1 MTALQPTINAASAVN
16 LGGDRSQTA
25 AAKAEPAIPA
35 KTWIAVIG
43 ATLGA
48 FMAVLNI
55 QIVNASLADIQGAIG
70 AGIDDGGWIST
81 SYLIAEIVVIPLSGW
96 LAQVFSIRRYLLTN
110 AVLFLLLSV
119 ACAFAQDLPQMIVLR
134 AIQGF
139 TGGVLIPMAFT
150 LIITLLPKSKQP
162 VGLALFALSATFA
175 PAIGPTIGGYLT
187 ENWGWQFI
195 FYVNLVPGAV
205 MIAML
210 WFSLEAKPMK
220 LSLLREGDWVGIAT
234 MAIGLSALQTV
245 LEEGNK
251 DDWFGS
257 AFIVRLS
264 VIAAVALTAFL
275 WIELT
280 TKKPLLNLR
289 LLLRRNFGFGMLAN
303 FLLGIALY
311 GSVFILP
318 VYLSRIQGYNA
329 EQIGMVLAWTGLPQL
344 LLIPLV
350 PRLMKRFDPRLIIGI
365 GFALFAASNFMN
377 IYMTNDYAT
386 DQLFWPNIV
395 RALGQAL
402 VMAPLSAVATA
413 GIEAENAGSASGLFN
428 MMRNLGGAVGIAVA
442 ADLPDQA
449 RAVSLQRADAVG
461 LDAGTGD
468 PQPDRAVDPIFPQ
481 SRRRRSRR
489 SNASRGDRDR
499 RDRAEAGF
507 HSRLQRHILPARR
520 RADCRTHRNLTAE
533 EAGPS
538 CQRRRTLGLFDQPL
552 PTPPTRR
559 TTMKPRMNFYQAAPD
574 TIKALSA
581 LETQIQGSGLEKSLI
596 ELVKTR
602 ASQINGCAYCINMHT
617 EDARKQ
623 GETEQRL
630 YLLNAWRESPLYT
643 DRERAAL
650 AWTEALTL
658 IAETHAPDDL
668 YADVRA
674 HFNEAETVN
683 LTMLIGA
690 INAWNRLAI
699 AFRAMHPVKVKAAVA

>member
-1 MTALQPTINAASAVN
+1 MTTFQPAFNAVPADASAPKT
-16 LGGDRSQTA
+16 SA
-25 AAKAEPAIPA
+25 APATPAISA

-96 LAQVFSIRRYLLTN
+96 LAQVFSVRIYLLTN
-110 AVLFLLLSV
+110 AVLFLLLSM

-150 LIITLLPKSKQP
+150 LIITLLPKSKQS

-187 ENWGWQFI
+187 ENFGWQFI
-195 FYVNLVPGAV
+195 FYVNLVPGAI
-205 MIAML
+205 MIGML

-220 LSLLREGDWVGIAT
+220 LSLLAEGDWPGIIT

-257 AFIVRLS
+257 PFIVKLA

-280 TKKPLLNLR
+280 AKKPLLNLR
-289 LLLRRNFGFGMLAN
+289 LLFRRNFGFGILAN
-303 FLLGIALY
+303 FLLGVALY
-311 GSVFILP
+311 GSVYILP
-318 VYLSRIQGYNA
+318 VYLSRIQGYNS

-344 LLIPLV
+344 LLIPWV

-365 GFALFAASNFMN
+365 GFTLFAASNFMN

-428 MMRNLGGAVGIAVA
+428 MMRNLGGAVGIALLQTLLTKREQYHSNV
-442 ADLPDQA
+442 LMQSVSLLEQA
-449 RAVSLQRADAVG
+449 TRTRIEQLTQYFMNHGVVDHAEASHRAVIAIG
-461 LDAGTGD
+461 
-468 PQPDRAVDPIFPQ
+468 
-481 SRRRRSRR
+481 
-489 SNASRGDRDR
+489 
-499 RDRAEAGF
+499 
-507 HSRLQRHILPARR
+507 HIV
-520 RADCRTHRNLTAE
+520 
-533 EAGPS
+533 
-538 CQRRRTLGLFDQPL
+538 Q
-552 PTPPTRR
+552 
-559 TTMKPRMNFYQAAPD
+559 KQAFILAFSD
-574 TIKALSA
+574 TF
-581 LETQIQGSGLEKSLI
+581 
-596 ELVKTR
+596 
-602 ASQINGCAYCINMHT
+602 
-617 EDARKQ
+617 
-623 GETEQRL
+623 
-630 YLLNAWRESPLYT
+630 YLLG
-643 DRERAAL
+643 AAL
-650 AWTEALTL
+650 IVALMAAL
-658 IAETHAPDDL
+658 LLRKPNQLESGG
-668 YADVRA
+668 A
-674 HFNEAETVN
+674 H
-683 LTMLIGA
+683 
-690 INAWNRLAI
+690 
-699 AFRAMHPVKVKAAVA
+699 